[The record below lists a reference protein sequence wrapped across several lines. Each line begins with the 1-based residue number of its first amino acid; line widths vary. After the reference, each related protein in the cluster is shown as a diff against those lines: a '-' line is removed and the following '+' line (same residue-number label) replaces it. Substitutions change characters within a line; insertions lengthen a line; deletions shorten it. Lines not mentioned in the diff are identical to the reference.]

1 MPKKKVT
8 ETKRKMPDLTAI
20 LGEAE
25 KGQKGSAL
33 VELDTESLT
42 KSIPHIS
49 TGSLA
54 IDYLIGGKENSKGI
68 RPCPGIPRGKITN
81 IYGLAGAGKTTVA
94 LQTAA
99 TACEDGTCVYIDF
112 ENEVEPRYA
121 KALGVPVTTSRFMLL
136 QPETLEQ
143 GMKLMVKFAS
153 VMLILSWLTALVV
166 F

>member
-8 ETKRKMPDLTAI
+8 ETKKKMPDLTAI

-42 KSIPHIS
+42 NQ
-49 TGSLA
+49 SLTSQQGVFFA
-54 IDYLIGGKENSKGI
+54 IDYLIGGKENSKGV

-94 LQTAA
+94 LQTGRD
-99 TACEDGTCVYIDF
+99 C
-112 ENEVEPRYA
+112 
-121 KALGVPVTTSRFMLL
+121 L
-136 QPETLEQ
+136 
-143 GMKLMVKFAS
+143 
-153 VMLILSWLTALVV
+153 
-166 F
+166 